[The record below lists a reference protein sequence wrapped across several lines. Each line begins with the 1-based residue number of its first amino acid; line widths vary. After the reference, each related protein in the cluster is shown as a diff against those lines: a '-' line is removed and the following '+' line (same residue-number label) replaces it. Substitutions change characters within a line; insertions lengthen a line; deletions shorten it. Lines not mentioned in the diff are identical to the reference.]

1 MASDLPT
8 EFDFVVL
15 GTGLPESI
23 LAAAFSRIGYKVLHL
38 DRNDHYSDQWAS
50 FNLRAL
56 ERFAEK
62 KERKTEEEKDY
73 GDKIEESE
81 TLVRIPTADS
91 LVENIRIKYYI
102 PEHLECM
109 MLVED
114 MNKLFA
120 PKEDDKNTE
129 TAISDDTGNKI
140 AKPDE
145 TQKTGETDDCQ
156 VGISDS
162 QESTKSVDTPNTI
175 TGDNTQNTTTQD
187 SVHNPETIDNTQCT
201 DNATTTDNAGT
212 NDTPETQTNDT
223 QNSTTDGS
231 VTDEKTTK
239 NDQPLPKKKKIWT
252 KGELQDSWRA
262 FNIDL
267 APKLLYSSGKMVE
280 LLISSDVAKY
290 CEFRTVC
297 RVLTQH
303 NQFIEK
309 IPCSRADV
317 FSSKD
322 VSMLDKRKLM
332 KFLEWCAGYH
342 KNPEEYEEYKNQ
354 TFLEVLKSRKLSEKL
369 QNIISNAIAMV
380 TKDASTE
387 EGLKKTQVFLQSVGR
402 YGNTPFLFPLYGSG
416 ELPQAFCR
424 LCAVFG
430 GIYCLQMTADAL
442 IINKDNKCEA
452 IITSEGQRIS
462 CKWLIMGSSYSP
474 KQYITTD
481 NQRQL
486 SRCILFTDKS
496 LLHSES
502 QELSLLWVPP
512 SDHNKHPITVL
523 ELPQSAMVC
532 PKDLYM
538 VHLTMEGSGDPE
550 TDFSPFVSQYLS
562 TDGQTQNDEPSEKPS
577 ILWSGYFS
585 QPVYTVNEKTTDVPS
600 NIFIL
605 DGPSSDIH
613 MDDPVSQAKEIFKHI
628 CPDEDFLPKPP
639 HPDDIIYVDETE
651 ATAGEGESWVGEKEE
666 GKDDQKNG
674 TSQKVEQTETES
686 EEKKETSQNNLQETT
701 DDSNLSS
708 DQNNVTANKQ
718 EL

>member
-1 MASDLPT
+1 MTSDLPT

-23 LAAAFSRIGYKVLHL
+23 LAAAVSRIGYKVLHL

-50 FNLRAL
+50 FNLRAI

-62 KERKTEEEKDY
+62 KEGKNKEEKDY

-91 LVENIRIKYYI
+91 LVENIRVKYYI
-102 PEHLECM
+102 PEYQECM

-114 MNKLFA
+114 MNKLLA

-129 TAISDDTGNKI
+129 TGNNDDTGNGI

-145 TQKTGETDDCQ
+145 TQQTAETDGSQ

-162 QESTKSVDTPNTI
+162 HESTKSVDTPIPI
-175 TGDNTQNTTTQD
+175 TDDNTRNTATTDNATTHNATTT
-187 SVHNPETIDNTQCT
+187 N
-201 DNATTTDNAGT
+201 NATTTDNVGT
-212 NDTPETQTNDT
+212 NDTSETSTSHT

-231 VTDEKTTK
+231 ATEETTTK
-239 NDQPLPKKKKIWT
+239 SDQPLRKKKKIWT

-290 CEFRTVC
+290 CEFRTVS

-303 NQFIEK
+303 NQYIEK

-380 TKDASTE
+380 TQDTSTE

-442 IINKDNKCEA
+442 IINKENKCEA

-481 NQRQL
+481 NKRQL

-512 SDHNKHPITVL
+512 SDHNIHPITVL

-532 PKDLYM
+532 PKDLYI
-538 VHLTMEGSGDPE
+538 VHLTTEGSGDPE
-550 TDFSPFVSQYLS
+550 ADFSPFVSQYLS
-562 TDGQTQNDEPSEKPS
+562 TDGQTQNDEPTEKPS

-585 QPVYTVNEKTTDVPS
+585 QQVYRVNEKTCDVPS

-613 MDDPVSQAKEIFKHI
+613 MDDPVLQAKEIFKHI

-666 GKDDQKNG
+666 GKDDPKNG
-674 TSQKVEQTETES
+674 TSQKAEQAETES
-686 EEKKETSQNNLQETT
+686 EEKKETPQKTLQETT
-701 DDSNLSS
+701 HDSDLPS
-708 DQNNVTANKQ
+708 DQNIVTANKQ
-718 EL
+718 